1 MGGECRS
8 LEVLY
13 LLLLGRALRKER
25 KERKVQPEAAFLP
38 APRPQLCHHSSSQE
52 ESSAILKVN
61 SAVVPR
67 GALI

>member
-25 KERKVQPEAAFLP
+25 KERKVQ
-38 APRPQLCHHSSSQE
+38 HHGHNCATTQTHRKKVVQS
-52 ESSAILKVN
+52 LK
-61 SAVVPR
+61 
-67 GALI
+67 